1 MKSSS
6 SRDLDGKTS
15 KQWRSAGFTILLLV
29 HKINSKYRGKAGAL
43 KQSGPGLK
51 CCLSLLLWIRM
62 DFRQTYSLGLLSDAI
77 PGTFDLCF
85 PGIYSKHAGIY
96 WGYLIPVTCRCSHK
110 FLKRER
116 KKKKKK
122 AHLAE
127 SSHCPAGIGGTCT
140 SIWRSGR
147 TSCCLLLCVIGTIS
161 FYILSD

>member
-15 KQWRSAGFTILLLV
+15 KQWSSAGFTILLLV
-29 HKINSKYRGKAGAL
+29 HKINSKYRGKARAL

-96 WGYLIPVTCRCSHK
+96 WGYFIPVTCRCSHK

-116 KKKKKK
+116 KKKKKESSSGRIITLSSRYWRHLYL
-122 AHLAE
+122 HLALWAYIMLP
-127 SSHCPAGIGGTCT
+127 PA
-140 SIWRSGR
+140 
-147 TSCCLLLCVIGTIS
+147 LCNWYHK
-161 FYILSD
+161 FLHP